1 VNDLYGEHVL
11 DADEWA
17 EKRWGADAWRAD
29 TRSA

>member
-1 VNDLYGEHVL
+1 VP